1 MKVITPEI
9 AWHEREPV
17 YSVDFQ
23 TNSGDKKEICRL
35 ASGGVDK
42 IVRVSNLTSNSLT
55 RWRHNLLNLVK
66 LI

>member
-1 MKVITPEI
+1 MPIQMKVITPEI

-23 TNSGDKKEICRL
+23 TGNRPIERL

-42 IVRVSNLTSNSLT
+42 IVRVCC
-55 RWRHNLLNLVK
+55 LVVSY
-66 LI
+66 